1 MKKNPCLHYRKNPL
15 KNHSLQE
22 NFFYEC
28 GPSCV
33 PFTYLRTWKFLIHE
47 QDRWYFGGP
56 CQNLRELVKYST
68 IFITNLLPY
77 KSFKLY
83 FASNNF
89 LCIFDVKLN
98 SASAA
103 PLCPLTLCFGYR
115 LLYEHFHN
123 SLLIYFFVPG
133 GWGWGAFCHV
143 SPRYHTSIIFLH
155 IVAKKRYSEK
165 EMISWLNKFK
175 YSN

>member
-1 MKKNPCLHYRKNPL
+1 MSFSIFPKLWTAVLVFLRNILKPKFFFLNKKLNFWYEKKPCLHYKKKPL

-56 CQNLRELVKYST
+56 CQNPRELVKYST

-89 LCIFDVKLN
+89 LCIFCCKIEFCQC
-98 SASAA
+98 
-103 PLCPLTLCFGYR
+103 CP
-115 LLYEHFHN
+115 
-123 SLLIYFFVPG
+123 SL
-133 GWGWGAFCHV
+133 
-143 SPRYHTSIIFLH
+143 SPNIMFWIPV
-155 IVAKKRYSEK
+155 IVWTFS
-165 EMISWLNKFK
+165 
-175 YSN
+175 